1 MNVKLSLLLSK
12 AIVYSLISLLMLNYF
27 KINRELLV
35 NSNIYHIDDRQYI
48 LEQYS
53 LDLNSES
60 LLICCNAA
68 ERKM

>member
-27 KINRELLV
+27 KINGELLV

-53 LDLNSES
+53 LDLNNES